1 MSVPRRML
9 TESELE
15 LQGDHSCKQPQF
27 SSLQW
32 SNKASQEENSNK
44 AEEDVGQDLE
54 ALVSPHIESF
64 NNYFGD
70 QGLLVS

>member
-1 MSVPRRML
+1 ML

-15 LQGDHSCKQPQF
+15 LEGGRSCKQPQF

-32 SNKASQEENSNK
+32 SNKASQEGNINED
-44 AEEDVGQDLE
+44 EDVGQDLE